1 MSAATLAVHAARDA
15 ARGAAVVRRFAN
27 ATARWSATA
36 STEGIFERRIDLAA
50 LGGLQVA
57 GRDITFE
64 CITAELPAYV
74 TDLTPC
80 EVALGDAPTVW
91 LGPYRVTRGGRD
103 DDLEDRT
110 TMLTLER
117 A

>member
-1 MSAATLAVHAARDA
+1 MTAATLAVQAAREV
-15 ARGAAVVRRFAN
+15 ARGAALVRRFAN

-36 STEGIFERRIDLAA
+36 STEGIFERRRDLAS
-50 LGGLQVA
+50 LGGLQMA

-80 EVALGDAPTVW
+80 EVAMGDAPTVW
-91 LGPYRVTRGGRD
+91 LGPYRVVRGSRN
-103 DDLEDRT
+103 DDLDERT
-110 TMLTLER
+110 TVLTLEL